1 MNEHANKKLSPKSGQ
16 HEIYLH
22 RLQNQRNEVLA
33 TTQQTI
39 ERLEYSIQQRLDI
52 ENNLSTRLNTAE
64 LELQT
69 KNDHI
74 KTLQTEINSLLTA
87 ETLEKRTQKN
97 ISQIKSLSTKNEKL
111 QESQF
116 HLALAEASNKVKALK
131 EKYTNKISRQKALS
145 DMRED
150 KLTTELVSL
159 RKRISK
165 FQTTVKNV
173 NKLRKTDV
181 TKYNE
186 KISDIMKEVKT
197 MKQAVSKS
205 QQSQKA
211 AIKLTKENEVL
222 RQKLI
227 SKDALLNESRQLLSK
242 EKGVNDE
249 LKIRVEMKMMMMRNE
264 NIIQEQANAHQRTML
279 NNYTEQKETSKLME
293 RLQILADEK
302 MMFIDNLA
310 DSIAE
315 VVVSEHGPVAH
326 SSE

>member
-1 MNEHANKKLSPKSGQ
+1 MSCCTMNEHANKKLSPKSGQ
-16 HEIYLH
+16 HEIYLN

-52 ENNLSTRLNTAE
+52 EINLSFRLNTAE

-131 EKYTNKISRQKALS
+131 KKYTNKISRQKALS

-150 KLTTELVSL
+150 KLSTELVSL

-181 TKYNE
+181 TKYNK

-222 RQKLI
+222 IQKLI

-249 LKIRVEMKMMMMRNE
+249 LKIEMKMMMMRNE
-264 NIIQEQANAHQRTML
+264 NKIQEQANAYQRTML

-315 VVVSEHGPVAH
+315 VVV
-326 SSE
+326 

>member
-1 MNEHANKKLSPKSGQ
+1 
-16 HEIYLH
+16 
-22 RLQNQRNEVLA
+22 
-33 TTQQTI
+33 
-39 ERLEYSIQQRLDI
+39 
-52 ENNLSTRLNTAE
+52 
-64 LELQT
+64 
-69 KNDHI
+69 
-74 KTLQTEINSLLTA
+74 
-87 ETLEKRTQKN
+87 
-97 ISQIKSLSTKNEKL
+97 
-111 QESQF
+111 
-116 HLALAEASNKVKALK
+116 
-131 EKYTNKISRQKALS
+131 
-145 DMRED
+145 
-150 KLTTELVSL
+150 
-159 RKRISK
+159 
-165 FQTTVKNV
+165 
-173 NKLRKTDV
+173 
-181 TKYNE
+181 
-186 KISDIMKEVKT
+186 MKEVKT

-264 NIIQEQANAHQRTML
+264 NKIQEQANAYQRTML